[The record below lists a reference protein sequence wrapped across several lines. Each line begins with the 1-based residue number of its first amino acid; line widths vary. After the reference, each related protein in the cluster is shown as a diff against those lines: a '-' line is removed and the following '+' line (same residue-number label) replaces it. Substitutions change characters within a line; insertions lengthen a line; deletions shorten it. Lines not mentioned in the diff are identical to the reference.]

1 MREGNILSFKI
12 LVDSKGMLITELS
25 GLPESEV
32 KKVFDTENDRAIIQ
46 KILKEWL
53 LKLETLHDYLEKEI
67 QALG

>member
-12 LVDSKGMLITELS
+12 LVDSKGMLITELN

-46 KILKEWL
+46 KIIKEGL

>member
-32 KKVFDTENDRAIIQ
+32 
-46 KILKEWL
+46 
-53 LKLETLHDYLEKEI
+53 
-67 QALG
+67 